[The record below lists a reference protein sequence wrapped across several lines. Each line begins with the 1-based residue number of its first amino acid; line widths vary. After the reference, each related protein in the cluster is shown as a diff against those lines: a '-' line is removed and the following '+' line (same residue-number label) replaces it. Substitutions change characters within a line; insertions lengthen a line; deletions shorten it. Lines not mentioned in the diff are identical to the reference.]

1 MPLIIRNSLF
11 EQIDK
16 LQKEQK
22 AVAEARPVVLYSEQV
37 FERPVIYAEEPVVE
51 QLVESVIDESLTS
64 DYHRTVVIGGKQ
76 KTIAK
81 NSAYLLD
88 MITIEKQ

>member
-1 MPLIIRNSLF
+1 MPLIIKNSLLA
-11 EQIDK
+11 QIDK
-16 LQKEQK
+16 LQKEQQI
-22 AVAEARPVVLYSEQV
+22 VTEAKPVIQNEPVV
-37 FERPVIYAEEPVVE
+37 ERPVIYAEEPVVE
-51 QLVESVIDESLTS
+51 QLVELVIDESLTN